1 MSRKKKK
8 PSWGA
13 FPVMGAIKTG
23 EVKIRNTNVP
33 QTRAEFFAEEAR
45 RDEEQRL
52 KVQAF
57 WGRPQSDLV
66 LVTLKNLPESA
77 ADAGLGVDD
86 GPCTDDVSGAA
97 HEQWTVTAPA
107 GLNEEG
113 HRRLLR
119 YGITQLRFGK
129 NMGTVSAWQAC
140 HDRLVACDCYG
151 DELANQPKKPESAPK
166 PTTLDNVLN
175 SNNGE
180 TTEGRKA
187 MINAV
192 QEELVYRDYN
202 KVWSAFAS
210 SLYENFN
217 GFMLT
222 ERQKVTFYDTM
233 IRRNKNFNR
242 PADYDAVRVALVKS
256 GDLPSH
262 LLYPA
267 EKLAL
272 EVEDADMND
281 FNVRQAFARRTRQ
294 LANQN

>member
-23 EVKIRNTNVP
+23 EVKIRNTNAP
-33 QTRAEFFAEEAR
+33 KDESLREFLASEAR
-45 RDEEQRL
+45 AQRL
-52 KVQAF
+52 TVKAF

-66 LVTLKNLPESA
+66 RVTLKNLPESA
-77 ADAGLGVDD
+77 ADAGLSVEQGT
-86 GPCTDDVSGAA
+86 CTDDASGVA
-97 HEQWTVTAPA
+97 HEQWTSTAPA
-107 GLNEEG
+107 ELNEEG

-129 NMGTVSAWQAC
+129 NMSTVSAWQAC

-151 DELANQPKKPESAPK
+151 GDDELANQPKRPESPASK
-166 PTTLDNVLN
+166 ATTLDSILN

-187 MINAV
+187 MIEAV
-192 QEELVYRDYN
+192 KDTLIHRDYRN
-202 KVWSAFAS
+202 CWAGFAN

-222 ERQKVTFYDTM
+222 ERQKETFYNTM
-233 IRRNKNFNR
+233 LRRNLSLNR
-242 PADYDAVRVALVKS
+242 PADYDVCRVALVRS
-256 GDLPSH
+256 GGLPSH

-281 FNVRQAFARRTRQ
+281 RNVRQEFARQTRL
-294 LANQN
+294 LAN